1 MDSRLLSMLW
11 ARAEIDMRIGYP
23 CVSRLIGRTTNHE
36 TILRAATPEKLRV
49 LTRQNLADL
58 REILRHNLAHGWL
71 LFRIGSSVIP
81 FASHPVNTLD
91 WRNEFRDD
99 LDEIGAFARWND
111 MRLSFHP
118 GQYTVLNS
126 PDPEIVRRAIEEIA
140 CSAAFLDALGMDTAS
155 KIIIHLGGTY
165 GDKPAALSRFVET
178 AATLGDSLRCR
189 LVIENDERSYAPA
202 DALWVSERTG
212 LPVVFDNLHYAANPG
227 PGALEDLL
235 QRVFATWKTEDGPPK
250 VHFSSQAPGARIGH
264 HADYANP
271 DEFRDWL
278 ARWSQF
284 GDFDLMLEAK
294 AKDEALLAL
303 SLEHP
308 ITAH

>member
-1 MDSRLLSMLW
+1 
-11 ARAEIDMRIGYP
+11 MRIGYP
-23 CVSRLIGRTTNHE
+23 CVSRLTGRTTNHE
-36 TILRAATPEKLRV
+36 TILRAATPEKLRA

-71 LFRIGSSVIP
+71 LFRIGSSVVP
-81 FASHPVNTLD
+81 FASHPVNALD
-91 WRNEFRDD
+91 WQAEFEQD
-99 LDEIGAFARWND
+99 LTEIGAFARNNG

-140 CSAAFLDALGMDTAS
+140 YSAAFLDALGMDTAC
-155 KIIIHLGGTY
+155 KIVIHLGGIY

-178 AATLGDSLRCR
+178 VTALGDSLRRR
-189 LVIENDERSYAPA
+189 LVIENDERSCTPA
-202 DALWVSERTG
+202 DALWVSARTA

-227 PGALEDLL
+227 PGRLDDLL
-235 QRVFATWKTEDGPPK
+235 EQIFATWKPEDGVPK
-250 VHFSSQAPGARIGH
+250 VHFSSQAPGGRMGH
-264 HADYANP
+264 HADYADPN
-271 DEFRDWL
+271 EFQVWRL
-278 ARWSQF
+278 RWAQF

-303 SLEHP
+303 PEPLSQNIEY
-308 ITAH
+308 

>member
-1 MDSRLLSMLW
+1 
-11 ARAEIDMRIGYP
+11 MRIGYP
-23 CVSRLIGRTTNHE
+23 CVSRLTGRTTNHE
-36 TILRAATPEKLRV
+36 TILRAATPEKLRA
-49 LTRQNLADL
+49 LARQNLADL

-91 WRNEFRDD
+91 WQAEFRDELTD
-99 LDEIGAFARWND
+99 IGAFARQHD

-140 CSAAFLDALGMDTAS
+140 YSAAFLDVLGMDTTC
-155 KIIIHLGGTY
+155 KIVIHLGGTY
-165 GDKPAALSRFVET
+165 GDKPAALGRFVET
-178 AATLGDSLRCR
+178 ATTLRDSLRRR
-189 LVIENDERSYAPA
+189 LVIENDERCYAPA

-227 PGALEDLL
+227 PGALDDLL
-235 QRVFATWKTEDGPPK
+235 ARVFATWKPADGVPK
-250 VHFSSQAPGARIGH
+250 VHFSSQAPGSRPGH

-278 ARWSQF
+278 ARWSRF

-294 AKDEALLAL
+294 AKDAALLAL
-303 SLEHP
+303 SPDPLTLLP
-308 ITAH
+308 AP

>member
-1 MDSRLLSMLW
+1 
-11 ARAEIDMRIGYP
+11 MRMGYP
-23 CVSRLIGRTTNHE
+23 CVSRLAGRTTNHE
-36 TILRAATPEKLRV
+36 TILRAATPEKLRA
-49 LTRQNLADL
+49 LARQNLADL

-71 LFRIGSSVIP
+71 LFRIGSSIIP

-140 CSAAFLDALGMDTAS
+140 YSAAFLDALGMDTAS

-165 GDKPAALSRFVET
+165 GDKPAALARFVET
-178 AATLGDSLRCR
+178 AATLGHSLRRR

-271 DEFRDWL
+271 DEFRSWL

-294 AKDEALLAL
+294 AKDEALRAL

>member
-1 MDSRLLSMLW
+1 
-11 ARAEIDMRIGYP
+11 MRVGYP
-23 CVSRLIGRTTNHE
+23 CVSRLTGRTTNHE
-36 TILRAATPEKLRV
+36 TVLRAATPDKLRA

-71 LFRIGSSVIP
+71 LFRIGSSVVP
-81 FASHPVNTLD
+81 FASHPVNMLD
-91 WRNEFRDD
+91 WQAEFRDD
-99 LDEIGAFARWND
+99 LTEIGAFAREHD

-140 CSAAFLDALGMDTAS
+140 YSAAFLDSLGMDAAS
-155 KIIIHLGGTY
+155 KIVIHLGGIY

-178 AATLGDSLRCR
+178 VATLGDSLRSR
-189 LVIENDERSYAPA
+189 LVIENDERSYTPA
-202 DALWVSERTG
+202 DALWVSARAG

-227 PGALEDLL
+227 PGHLDDLL
-235 QRVFATWKTEDGPPK
+235 ARIFATWQPADGVPK
-250 VHFSSQAPGARIGH
+250 VHFSSQAAGGRIGH
-264 HADYANP
+264 HADYADP
-271 DEFRDWL
+271 DEFHTWL

-294 AKDEALLAL
+294 AKDEALKDVLRL
-303 SLEHP
+303 SGYPGIWLSS
-308 ITAH
+308 